1 MGSLSFILI
10 FIFTSLAPISV
21 YNLCI
26 GIDEALLLWLAY
38 NSSGVYRMV
47 LLNNPCR
54 VSTNKSEN
62 FCPQDLSIGQSIT
75 STLFMRNANI
85 ALEAID
91 EMRFDKPELDST
103 MRNLVIGANESY
115 FEARGCLDPGEVDE
129 DGDGEGDEDD
139 EDDEDAVGALDEDDG
154 EGTIEENDRE
164 TDGDVEDDQISRK
177 LSVPFLL
184 STSSLLP
191 PIVLAL
197 FSLSTEL
204 ESSLNA
210 LTNSSYMPVPTP
222 TGEHSEK

>member
-1 MGSLSFILI
+1 MNG
-10 FIFTSLAPISV
+10 
-21 YNLCI
+21 
-26 GIDEALLLWLAY
+26 W
-38 NSSGVYRMV
+38 
-47 LLNNPCR
+47 NNKRQVNCNEP
-54 VSTNKSEN
+54 
-62 FCPQDLSIGQSIT
+62 
-75 STLFMRNANI
+75 NI

-103 MRNLVIGANESY
+103 MRNLVIGANGSY